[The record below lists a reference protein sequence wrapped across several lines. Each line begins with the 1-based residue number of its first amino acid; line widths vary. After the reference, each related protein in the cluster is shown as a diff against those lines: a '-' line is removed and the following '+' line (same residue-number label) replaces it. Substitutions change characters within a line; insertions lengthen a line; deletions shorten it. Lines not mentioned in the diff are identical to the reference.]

1 MKKLY
6 TASAKA
12 TGGRDGHVKSLDGI
26 LDVDVRTPKEM
37 GGPGGNYLN
46 PEILFAAGYAACFDS
61 ALNFI
66 IKTEKV
72 QAGTTAVS
80 AEVTIGKLPNGGYGL
95 GVVLLIEIPQINKE
109 QAMELATKA
118 HQVCPYSNA
127 TRGKTRDKGS
137 CSRSC
142 CVNIKTPGMFLNI

>member
-1 MKKLY
+1 MKNLY
-6 TASAKA
+6 TAKAKA

-46 PEILFAAGYAACFDS
+46 PEILFVAGYAACFDS

-72 QAGTTAVS
+72 QAGATSVS
-80 AEVTIGKLPNGGYGL
+80 AEVTIGKLDSGGYGL

-109 QAMELATKA
+109 KALELANKA

-127 TRGKTRDKGS
+127 TRG
-137 CSRSC
+137 
-142 CVNIKTPGMFLNI
+142 NIEVQLVIKEVAAVAVY

>member
-1 MKKLY
+1 MKNLY

-37 GGPGGNYLN
+37 GGQGGNYLN

-72 QAGTTAVS
+72 QAGTTSVS
-80 AEVTIGKLPNGGYGL
+80 AEVTIGKLDNGGYGL
-95 GVVLLIEIPQINKE
+95 GVVLLIEIPQINTAEALK
-109 QAMELATKA
+109 LANKA
-118 HQVCPYSNA
+118 HQVCPCSNA
-127 TRGKTRDKGS
+127 TRGNIEVKLMISEVAALAGS
-137 CSRSC
+137 
-142 CVNIKTPGMFLNI
+142 